1 MIDPV
6 ARKLHH
12 TRVARL
18 HGAFR
23 APLGRGTEKK
33 RKGPYAKGEVN
44 FVVGVGRQRN
54 RPEFHLEGLNLV
66 MDPHDGLGGGSAN
79 PSASLPGGSLP
90 PVEFNQKTGEIA
102 AKFEM
107 NLDFPA
113 IRAREEEE
121 LDPRNHTPG
130 PPPLTVDAVLRGRFV
145 GDLRAAEYQ
154 MQNLELYLD
163 VDVPG
168 KYVKEYG
175 LVEKLE
181 IELIVV
187 VAWLFFRPRKQ
198 LCVQPVFISPNGAT
212 PSTGSDFYPLLARAN
227 EIWAKCCVQF
237 VAKCPPIYVDEQD
250 YRISTTAEASAFKNE
265 VDVNDAI
272 EVFVVERLDPEDTWG
287 GGATW
292 GSGTAAAKIVTGD
305 NQLPLNRNHL
315 AHELGH
321 VLGLGHPGD
330 TTDGLTD
337 GCDGSVMEPSGFFA
351 DNPEFQCQDNCNNAA
366 NPLLCTIPWQWCL
379 YSPQVGGDELF

>member
-23 APLGRGTEKK
+23 APLGTGKEVQRE
-33 RKGPYAKGEVN
+33 GPYAKGELN
-44 FVVGVGRQRN
+44 LVVGVGRDREH
-54 RPEFHLEGLNLV
+54 PTFHIEGLNLV
-66 MDPHDGLGGGSAN
+66 LDPHESLGGGSAN
-79 PSASLPGGSLP
+79 PSASLPGASLP
-90 PVEFNQKTGEIA
+90 PVDFNPKTNEIS

-113 IRAREEEE
+113 AQRRGEQE

-130 PPPLTVDAVLRGRFV
+130 PRPLTANVELRGRFV
-145 GDLRAAEYQ
+145 GDLRAVEYQ
-154 MQNLELYLD
+154 MQNLELYL
-163 VDVPG
+163 
-168 KYVKEYG
+168 
-175 LVEKLE
+175 KLE
-181 IELIVV
+181 VPDQYVEELSVVPVLEFEFIVV
-187 VAWLFFRPRKQ
+187 LAWLFFRPRRQ
-198 LCVQPVFISPNGAT
+198 LCLQPVFISPSGTT
-212 PSTGSDFYPLLARAN
+212 PSTGSDFYPLLATAN

-237 VAKCPPIYVDEQD
+237 VAKCPPIYVDEQN
-250 YRISTTAEASAFKNE
+250 YRIATTAEATAFKNE
-265 VDVNDAI
+265 VDVDDAI

-330 TTDGLTD
+330 AGDGLVD

-351 DNPEFQCQDNCNNAA
+351 DNPEFQCHDNCNNAV
-366 NPLLCTIPWQWCL
+366 NPLLCTLPWQWCL
-379 YSPQVGGDELF
+379 YLYGPSGDELF